1 MSCKNFLYT
10 SKNLP
15 YFPFKTRAGKERES
29 KKLLKKTF
37 HKIRY
42 FFFRG
47 SEKRLKLRGGVG
59 VYKKNQVERNFFKV
73 SKTL

>member
-15 YFPFKTRAGKERES
+15 YFPFKTRERVKGKRES

-42 FFFRG
+42 FFFFEG

-59 VYKKNQVERNFFKV
+59 YQVERNFFKV
-73 SKTL
+73 SKSL